1 MDEKRKAY
9 LKQYKKHYKA
19 KRVNLTLSRDEYR
32 DFLAQAKNTKITTYV
47 KRLALAG
54 LHSQTMIPEH
64 LETEL
69 KTLCFAI
76 RNIANNVNQI
86 AHYSNLVRTV
96 STANE
101 NNLLQH
107 IKQLE
112 KAVEEY
118 TKGQINQSNHDN

>member
-1 MDEKRKAY
+1 M
-9 LKQYKKHYKA
+9 
-19 KRVNLTLSRDEYR
+19 
-32 DFLAQAKNTKITTYV
+32 
-47 KRLALAG
+47 AG
-54 LHSQTMIPEH
+54 LYSQTVIPEN

-69 KTLCFAI
+69 KTLRFAI

-86 AHYSNLVRTV
+86 AHYSNLVRSV
-96 STANE
+96 STTNE

-112 KAVEEY
+112 EAVEEY

>member
-9 LKQYKKHYKA
+9 LKQYKKHYQA
-19 KRVNLTLSRDEYR
+19 KRVNLTLSPDEYR
-32 DFLAQAKNTKITTYV
+32 EFLREAKNTKLTTYV
-47 KRLALAG
+47 KNLALAG
-54 LHSQTMIPEH
+54 LHSQTVIPEN

-69 KTLCFAI
+69 KTLRFAI

-86 AHYSNLVRTV
+86 AHYSNLVRMV

-112 KAVEEY
+112 EAVEEY
-118 TKGQINQSNHDN
+118 TKGKINQRKNDN